1 MLGESSGAGGWPR
14 SGRWKLVDMGSK
26 ERIPL
31 RYVSG
36 KYREADLGHPQNKI
50 ENRNLKMEIRGIE
63 AATLAVGDG

>member
-1 MLGESSGAGGWPR
+1 
-14 SGRWKLVDMGSK
+14 MGSK